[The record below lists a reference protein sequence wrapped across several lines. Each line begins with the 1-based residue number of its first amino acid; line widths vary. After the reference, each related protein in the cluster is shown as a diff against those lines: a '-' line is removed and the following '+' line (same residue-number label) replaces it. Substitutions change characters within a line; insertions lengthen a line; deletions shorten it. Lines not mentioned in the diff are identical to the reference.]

1 MKYLRHAFLS
11 VSFLQVAAFAADPGL
26 LKLVM
31 PDAKVLA
38 GVQVAQAKG
47 SPFGQYVLTR
57 MQPDDASFQNFLAST
72 GFDPRND
79 LTEIVIA
86 SNWQG
91 DQKGQWLVLA
101 RGSFNPAIIAASIQS
116 HGGSVTA
123 FQGVNILAPG
133 GKTAQPTDSVVAL
146 LDNSTAVM
154 GDSAGVEA
162 AIQRSQGTGLA
173 GFVVPDKV
181 NQLSAQYDFWF
192 LTLVPLSEFSGVMPD
207 KHMGQAMQGSLFQ
220 AVLQASG
227 GAKLGA
233 QNVMF
238 GAEAVTRSEKDA
250 TALVDVVKFIAELL
264 QTNKDQN
271 PTAGQVSTLLDAMTV
286 QATGSTMTMVLTVP
300 EAAMEQLFQGVGSH
314 QQARARK
321 HVPAAPVQ

>member
-1 MKYLRHAFLS
+1 MKYLRHAFLTLT
-11 VSFLQVAAFAADPGL
+11 VLQVAALAADPGL

-38 GVQVAQAKG
+38 GMQVAQAKV
-47 SPFGQYVLTR
+47 SPFGQYILGR
-57 MQPDDASFQNFLAST
+57 MQPDDPGFQNFLTST
-72 GFDPRND
+72 GFDPRTD

-101 RGSFNPAIIAASIQS
+101 RGSFNPATIGAAVLS
-116 HGGSVTA
+116 HGGTSTA

-133 GKTAQPTDSVVAL
+133 GTAAQDTDSVVAL

-154 GDSAGVEA
+154 GDSAGVQS
-162 AIQRSQGTGLA
+162 AIQRAQGTGAA

-192 LTLVPLSEFSGVMPD
+192 LTLVPLSEFSTMMPD
-207 KHMGQAMQGSLFQ
+207 KHMGQAMQGNLFQ

-238 GAEAVTRSEKDA
+238 GAEALTRSDKDA
-250 TALVDVVKFIAELL
+250 SALVDVVKFLAELL

-271 PTAGQVSTLLDAMTV
+271 PTAGQVSTLLNAMTV
-286 QATGSTMTMVLTVP
+286 QATGSTMTMALTIP
-300 EAAMEQLFQGVGSH
+300 EATMEQLFQGATAH
-314 QQARARK
+314 QQARAKK
-321 HVPAAPVQ
+321 HAPAAPVQ